1 MIDSRMA
8 YGALLASV
16 LILWPWRTSAVEEKA
31 GKAASEKK
39 AVTIKGERQ
48 AGHVWVADPKRGWI
62 RAEERDQ
69 RQSVPPAAEKENRED
84 TRKVEILGEY

>member
-1 MIDSRMA
+1 
-8 YGALLASV
+8 
-16 LILWPWRTSAVEEKA
+16 
-31 GKAASEKK
+31 
-39 AVTIKGERQ
+39 VTIKGERQ